1 MYKKIEISKIDDN
14 SALLHYESDN
24 IKIEKKLDEDEYL
37 KIFER
42 FNPNIGFSLP
52 DVLVQHYVKDGT
64 IIPSFKRS
72 DLFTNDDFDKLI
84 EPFRNNYVL
93 KKRQRQNK
101 RKKMNKVIRKKT
113 KKKTGRKKKLLNKD
127 AKQKNNA
134 PNKRK
139 TQKKNK

>member
-1 MYKKIEISKIDDN
+1 MYKKIEISKTNDN
-14 SALLHYESDN
+14 SALLYYESDN

-37 KIFER
+37 KIFEK

-52 DVLVQHYVKDGT
+52 DVLVQNYIKDGT

-93 KKRQRQNK
+93 KKRQNK
-101 RKKMNKVIRKKT
+101 RKKVNKFIRKKT
-113 KKKTGRKKKLLNKD
+113 KKKPGIKKKLLKKQ
-127 AKQKNNA
+127 AKLKNNA
-134 PNKRK
+134 SNNKK